1 MDPTK
6 LDFREIFGLEG
17 VRRFAGSAV
26 EHGFFKTILAVLAS
40 TNDWFFHP
48 THIPVEVVMV
58 LVVFD
63 TITGFMHAYHEGR
76 VSSSGFFRF
85 APKIVIYIIL
95 MATGALLDKLAEGF
109 VVKALTIVTTFLA
122 MTEALSILENVSE
135 LGYPIPK
142 ALISVLKL
150 AKDNTTKPD
159 KGK

>member
-6 LDFREIFGLEG
+6 LDFREIFGFEG
-17 VRRFAGSAV
+17 VRRFAGSAT
-26 EHGFFKTILAVLAS
+26 EHGLFKTIIAVLVS
-40 TNDWFFHP
+40 VDDWFFHP
-48 THIPVEVVMV
+48 THTPVGVVMV
-58 LVVFD
+58 LVIFD
-63 TITGFMHAYHEGR
+63 TLTGFMKAFHER
-76 VSSSGFFRF
+76 KLSSSGFFRF
-85 APKIVIYIIL
+85 APKIVIYVIL

-122 MTEALSILENVSE
+122 MTEALSILENIGG

-150 AKDNTTKPD
+150 AKDSTTKPD

>member
-17 VRRFAGSAV
+17 VKRFAGSAA
-26 EHGFFKTILAVLAS
+26 EHGLFKTIIAVLTS
-40 TNDWFFHP
+40 INCWFFHP
-48 THIPVEVVMV
+48 THLPVEVVLI

-63 TITGFMHAYHEGR
+63 TITGFMHAYHDGE

-109 VVKALTIVTTFLA
+109 VVKALTIVSTFLA
-122 MTEALSILENVSE
+122 MTEALSILENVSG

-142 ALISVLKL
+142 TLISILKL
-150 AKDNTTKPD
+150 ARDNTTKPD

>member
-17 VRRFAGSAV
+17 VRRFAGSAA
-26 EHGFFKTILAVLAS
+26 EQGLLKTILAFLAAM
-40 TNDWFFHP
+40 NDWFFHP
-48 THIPVEVVMV
+48 THTVVEVVMV

-63 TITGFMHAYHEGR
+63 TLTGAMKAYHEGKL
-76 VSSSGFFRF
+76 SSSGFFRF
-85 APKIVIYIIL
+85 APKIVIYVIL

-122 MTEALSILENVSE
+122 MTEALSILENVGG

-142 ALISVLKL
+142 ALISILKL
-150 AKDNTTKPD
+150 AKDSTTKPD